1 MHLRQWAH
9 ARRFERLPG
18 VGKLGNSLLGNDP
31 ILGMECG
38 FHTRLRQA
46 LPERVSDID
55 RIRRIC
61 GERDYRQTDEQE
73 AANEVE
79 PTYVQAFI
87 EVASTFSMEHWRTNS
102 AIGIRASDQS
112 YVGPRL
118 RYQLDHPTTLRAL
131 DWRLFIATIFGIK
144 RYPAASCRKPAGVS
158 AETVGT
164 PKGSKTW

>member
-87 EVASTFSMEHWRTNS
+87 EVRIHVLNGTLEDEFRYWHQGFRPVLRRSQVALS
-102 AIGIRASDQS
+102 A
-112 YVGPRL
+112 
-118 RYQLDHPTTLRAL
+118 
-131 DWRLFIATIFGIK
+131 
-144 RYPAASCRKPAGVS
+144 
-158 AETVGT
+158 
-164 PKGSKTW
+164 